1 MEEPAGYV
9 AAVDSRVVAVAW
21 ILMATVKTTE
31 RVSVAAV
38 SASNVSASAGCGAA
52 MKRLRRR
59 KRGRVLARD
68 GSRVTDRVS
77 AVSH

>member
-1 MEEPAGYV
+1 
-9 AAVDSRVVAVAW
+9 
-21 ILMATVKTTE
+21 
-31 RVSVAAV
+31 V